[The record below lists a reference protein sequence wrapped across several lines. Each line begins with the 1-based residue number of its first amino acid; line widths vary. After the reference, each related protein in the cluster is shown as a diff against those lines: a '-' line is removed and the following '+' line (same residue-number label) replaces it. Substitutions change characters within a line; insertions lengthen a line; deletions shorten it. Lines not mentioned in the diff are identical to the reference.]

1 MRNEE
6 NSLSRDKYGEWEK
19 QVTGMGIQK
28 VKLTGFGDRLDR
40 EGQYAVQLSKD
51 SCFLNCVD
59 SCTIY
64 PDRARSKQIVN

>member
-1 MRNEE
+1 
-6 NSLSRDKYGEWEK
+6 
-19 QVTGMGIQK
+19 MGIQK